1 MDKTTTVYPVI
12 LTKEQITMLK
22 QLVTPSLE
30 YDDDGD
36 LNIWAEDENAMN
48 ACQIYRQCELAEANE
63 LQFAWLSVYTVRRAW
78 GGPEEGGWG
87 YDHWNLRST
96 AAYDCVNDLVH
107 DYNEQVYKL
116 ADKVDMPLDEA
127 IDHLI
132 TLEWADEQRH
142 KIDSSLSYMK
152 CVRFKKD
159 SRFSLYLV
167 IEVTPGAESTIRRP
181 IYR

>member
-12 LTKEQITMLK
+12 LTKEQIEMLK
-22 QLVTPSLE
+22 KLVTPHLD

-36 LNIWAEDENAMN
+36 MRVWDGDENAMN
-48 ACQIYRQCELAEANE
+48 AGQIYRQCELAEANE
-63 LQFAWLSVYTVRRAW
+63 LQFAWLSVYEVHRAW
-78 GGPEEGGWG
+78 GSPEEGGWG
-87 YDHWNLRST
+87 YDHWNLRWT
-96 AAYDCVNDLVH
+96 TAYDSVDELVRNW
-107 DYNEQVYKL
+107 NEQVHNL
-116 ADKVDMPLDEA
+116 ANDTGMPLEEA

-142 KIDSSLSYMK
+142 KIDSPLSYMK
-152 CVRFKKD
+152 CVRFKE
-159 SRFSLYLV
+159 SRGFSLYLV